1 MNLDHIVFY
10 ALKLSI
16 ANLLRLIFLLKILV
30 VLSKK
35 KKKGHEKEEVVG
47 EAGFYISKYI
57 YYKIRLK
64 YKRREVEHLSPFDK
78 VLLLL
83 TFSLA
88 GHYNS
93 WNCIPIMK
101 RLMGSAWELCL
112 SEIKDDIIFA
122 L

>member
-1 MNLDHIVFY
+1 MNSDRIVFY

-16 ANLLRLIFLLKILV
+16 ANLLCLIFLLKIIV

-64 YKRREVEHLSPFDK
+64 TKGERLNTS
-78 VLLLL
+78 LLL
-83 TFSLA
+83 
-88 GHYNS
+88 
-93 WNCIPIMK
+93 
-101 RLMGSAWELCL
+101 
-112 SEIKDDIIFA
+112 IKFYFC
-122 L
+122 

>member
-1 MNLDHIVFY
+1 MNSDRIVFY

-64 YKRREVEHLSPFDK
+64 NKRREVEYLSPFDNVL
-78 VLLLL
+78 VLLNL
-83 TFSLA
+83 SLA
-88 GHYNS
+88 GHYNN
-93 WNCIPIMK
+93 WNCIPSMK
-101 RLMGSAWELCL
+101 RCVGSALELAL
-112 SEIKDDIIFA
+112 SEI
-122 L
+122 

>member
-1 MNLDHIVFY
+1 MNSDRIVFY

-64 YKRREVEHLSPFDK
+64 YKRREVKTS
-78 VLLLL
+78 LLLMEL
-83 TFSLA
+83 LVLA
-88 GHYNS
+88 VRVNYIN
-93 WNCIPIMK
+93 WNCIPMLK
-101 RLMGSAWELCL
+101 L
-112 SEIKDDIIFA
+112 SVVLPLPTLSPE
-122 L
+122 